1 MRYGV
6 VVVVLLFIF
15 STNLVGQNS
24 CFTTDEAQRIIETIK
39 NPPVLT
45 ENEQIRLEL
54 LEMQS
59 QRKRLNDIISADFEK
74 NQKLIPE
81 SNLMGEKHLLRVCQI
96 LKKNGWLRMKQI
108 QEDGF
113 LAFTFLITNN
123 KAHQLQQEFLPILSE
138 AAKHGYIAYPLLAT
152 TVDSIR
158 IGLNL
163 PQIFGTQA
171 TIKKDVIYLYP
182 LLNGKKVD
190 EWRKKYD
197 LPPLAVNIKGMENS
211 YFFPVLKMQRQ
222 NMAPNLKVNE
232 KNNDIPLLGIFNE
245 ENEVLKI
252 ETKLVNLNVRV
263 LTQDFKIPKEL
274 NLLKEDFTI
283 LEDDKEQEVSF
294 FSTSEQPFDLI
305 LLLDFS
311 ASTKTNRGLI
321 KKATQRFV
329 EYARPNDRI
338 AVVAF
343 ANEIKMVSK
352 ITTDKKLLIQEI
364 KRLELEGLSPIWD
377 SLKFT
382 YENIINK
389 ESVGRRSAVVIMT
402 DGEDNSKNTIFA
414 DLMETVRLGDT
425 TIFPVYVEEKW
436 LGNDL
441 VKKNRRRSYQSLW
454 LLAEE
459 SGGQLYKANEIKD
472 LNGIY
477 EQIINELGK
486 VYSIGYQA
494 NDENRDGGWR
504 NLKVK
509 IKNQP
514 NLIAKT
520 RLGYYAN

>member
-1 MRYGV
+1 
-6 VVVVLLFIF
+6 
-15 STNLVGQNS
+15 
-24 CFTTDEAQRIIETIK
+24 
-39 NPPVLT
+39 
-45 ENEQIRLEL
+45 
-54 LEMQS
+54 
-59 QRKRLNDIISADFEK
+59 
-74 NQKLIPE
+74 
-81 SNLMGEKHLLRVCQI
+81 
-96 LKKNGWLRMKQI
+96 
-108 QEDGF
+108 
-113 LAFTFLITNN
+113 
-123 KAHQLQQEFLPILSE
+123 
-138 AAKHGYIAYPLLAT
+138 
-152 TVDSIR
+152 
-158 IGLNL
+158 
-163 PQIFGTQA
+163 
-171 TIKKDVIYLYP
+171 
-182 LLNGKKVD
+182 
-190 EWRKKYD
+190 
-197 LPPLAVNIKGMENS
+197 MENI